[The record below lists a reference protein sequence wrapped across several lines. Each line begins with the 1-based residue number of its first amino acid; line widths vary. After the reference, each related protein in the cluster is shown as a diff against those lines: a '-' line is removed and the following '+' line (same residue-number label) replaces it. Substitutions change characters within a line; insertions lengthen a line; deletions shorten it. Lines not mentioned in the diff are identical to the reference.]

1 MKNLEAALCGQM
13 RSVYFPIDMQS
24 MGSRKDFHYMEEDL
38 VIGDMTVSFKKM
50 NHPGGSYAFRVT
62 DGKYRF
68 IYATDTELSPD
79 FFIQDDENAS
89 FFENADVVV
98 LDAQYT
104 LGEAIEKYH
113 WGHSAF
119 SMGVDFAA
127 AWGIK
132 RLVLFHHDPAY
143 DDRKLFTLLQ
153 SARWYAEQMNVRGL
167 EISLAREG
175 TEIRL

>member
-1 MKNLEAALCGQM
+1 
-13 RSVYFPIDMQS
+13 
-24 MGSRKDFHYMEEDL
+24 
-38 VIGDMTVSFKKM
+38 
-50 NHPGGSYAFRVT
+50 
-62 DGKYRF
+62 
-68 IYATDTELSPD
+68 
-79 FFIQDDENAS
+79 
-89 FFENADVVV
+89 
-98 LDAQYT
+98 
-104 LGEAIEKYH
+104 
-113 WGHSAF
+113 
-119 SMGVDFAA
+119 MGVDFAA